1 MFFYVYSGFLLDIL
15 LKVALNMIKANQTTN
30 QMGNNLVGDT
40 VIGSLKA
47 QVTNI
52 FITPHL
58 LFLGQKKIPLYDR
71 TIPVYHFTY
80 IMYCKIVL
88 DVMNIDESTEAYYEH
103 SLNKIP
109 NTRLP
114 YESNMLSKNKTSSE
128 MKFQSILVLEY

>member
-1 MFFYVYSGFLLDIL
+1 
-15 LKVALNMIKANQTTN
+15 
-30 QMGNNLVGDT
+30 LVGDT
-40 VIGSLKA
+40 AIGSLKA
-47 QVTNI
+47 KVTNL

-58 LFLGQKKIPLYDR
+58 LFLGQWNIPLYDR
-71 TIPVYHFTY
+71 TISVYHFTY

-103 SLNKIP
+103 SLSKVP

-128 MKFQSILVLEY
+128 MKFQSNLVLEY